1 MPNPTMHGCPTT
13 SPSAHSANTTQ
24 RPALSHAPVLDP
36 AAIPGTTDLYIII
49 IITGYMYLPTTLSIQ
64 WMRTYMFPQFEM
76 LYLLEMRYYVPPD

>member
-13 SPSAHSANTTQ
+13 SPSAHSTNTAQ

-49 IITGYMYLPTTLSIQ
+49 IIIIIIIITGYMYLPTTLSLQ
-64 WMRTYMFPQFEM
+64 WMRKYMFPQF
-76 LYLLEMRYYVPPD
+76 YR